1 MKIKEVSIQSFVS
14 WYGFTFETFADYD
27 GFYIRVVPDN
37 PKVSKEA
44 VENLE
49 NKKLRTRKELVEA
62 FRPYDNTY
70 QILCDEFW
78 YRGYNDYEQMY
89 RFLNELLDE
98 LESNDSDDW
107 ELTDRIIALMK
118 IIQAYI
124 DYKVIGGT

>member
-1 MKIKEVSIQSFVS
+1 M
-14 WYGFTFETFADYD
+14 
-27 GFYIRVVPDN
+27 PDN

-44 VENLE
+44 VEKLE
-49 NKKLRTRKELVEA
+49 NQKLRTRKELVEA

-107 ELTDRIIALMK
+107 ELTDRIISLMK

-124 DYKVIGGT
+124 DYKVISG